1 MPLLCEI
8 SITNIIFFSIDT
20 SFPIGRFGY
29 GYINFTPMNICN
41 YRLVREQ

>member
-29 GYINFTPMNICN
+29 GYFNFTPMNICN